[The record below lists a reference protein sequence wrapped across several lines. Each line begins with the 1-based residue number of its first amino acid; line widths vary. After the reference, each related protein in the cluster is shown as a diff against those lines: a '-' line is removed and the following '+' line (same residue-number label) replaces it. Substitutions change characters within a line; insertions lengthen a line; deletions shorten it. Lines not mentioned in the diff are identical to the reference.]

1 MYGQVHTRLTIDTCK
16 SHGGDEGRWYWCKRG
31 ENAAKLASKF
41 YANILM
47 KNKELGVK
55 ELQSQV
61 ELEDIKMGNL
71 TTEQHQPGSFL
82 F

>member
-1 MYGQVHTRLTIDTCK
+1 
-16 SHGGDEGRWYWCKRG
+16 
-31 ENAAKLASKF
+31 
-41 YANILM
+41 M